1 MRFFPVWNA
10 TALGPASFTTL
21 RAYGAFVV
29 SGAID
34 ASGTVAPVSLEAEAG
49 GEVVLESPWVAGSSS
64 GPPIVTEEG
73 SGTPTPVKRVNITA
87 VSPGVY
93 SFASKVGG
101 KYTIS
106 SG

>member
-1 MRFFPVWNA
+1 M
-10 TALGPASFTTL
+10 
-21 RAYGAFVV
+21 GA
-29 SGAID
+29 
-34 ASGTVAPVSLEAEAG
+34 LEAEAG
-49 GEVVLESPWVAGSSS
+49 GEVVFESPWVAGSSS
-64 GPPIVTEEG
+64 APPIVTEEG
-73 SGTPTPVKRVNITA
+73 SGTPTPVINITA